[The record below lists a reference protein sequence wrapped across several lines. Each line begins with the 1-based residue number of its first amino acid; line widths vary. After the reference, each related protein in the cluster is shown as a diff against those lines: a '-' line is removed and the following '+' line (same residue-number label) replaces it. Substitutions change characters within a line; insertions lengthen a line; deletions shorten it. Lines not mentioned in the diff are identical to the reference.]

1 MSENFLAA
9 LGGGL
14 AAVLL
19 ILLVVRTVLAEVH
32 AGAGG
37 PAVRRTVAVRVLD
50 AAGVLLMLVLLAV
63 LAGRMVVALH

>member
-1 MSENFLAA
+1 MSENLLAV
-9 LGGGL
+9 LGGCL

-19 ILLVVRTVLAEVH
+19 MLLVVRTILAEVH

-50 AAGVLLMLVLLAV
+50 VVGVVVSLMLLAV
-63 LAGRMVVALH
+63 LIGRMAVALR